1 MSNHP
6 IDPRDILLSLVAAA
20 LTAAE
25 ADAAASDAGLKF
37 RPEWRP
43 THRTRSSMILPEDTA
58 GVVDQSSFWS
68 SFPRNHPYRSGHQLQ
83 QDQPL
88 LPASPPAK
96 PTPPSASA
104 APPAYTSV
112 PPPPAA
118 SVSTLPLPPG
128 PLPPPQPQPQEEAV
142 AELLKRNQDVF
153 DEVINHPFPQA
164 LGKGTAS
171 LDGFRYY
178 MIVVCPFTIAVQQD
192 MFYLET
198 CARLKMN
205 AVASSPNFADIET
218 FEFRHKSSIEYVKKL
233 KEICITML
241 GIPESTIKNTPRSVQ
256 LDTSERFYKDCLRNE
271 DALLAYYVVLLPC
284 VLTYWRIAERLWND
298 PSTAKNVVYYPAWIV
313 VNHDPSSVGKYI
325 KFINENIAAKGG
337 VDRWNYTFRIACL
350 LEAGLFNT
358 GWQASTPFQ
367 IIPNGTY
374 SIHVSSE
381 KSVVLAIQNVKD
393 LLRPPLD
400 KLPSEDFSSNAG
412 SPVVGIKKTGG
423 DNERWH
429 VAATK
434 AGYTFQ
440 NLATGF
446 YLGMSTESDRE
457 GRVLRPVLAPYYWWI
472 NPVSSQGS
480 PVYQIYDSK
489 NLRYTLHAD
498 IEGLNKIGLTN
509 FRYTPIISHEN
520 SKVYCQMWSFN
531 SLQGSDGGEGGT
543 TGGNGGIRS
552 DHSSARDGA
561 AAGLPAA
568 LRAGPAARPRSP
580 VGLDI
585 RRETSEKIKNIVAR
599 TPVGLDGRR
608 GPETDFCP
616 PLDIVSFKIAS
627 PSHGVPRPYNGLRD
641 PRPKTVAP
649 PFCSFAKC
657 EVAGFLEGKSQT
669 LEFWLSKVLLEA
681 SGMSR
686 RLGPSLKPCPALL
699 FTSLCVSL
707 LGRML
712 ETVLAWVQFTEVTM
726 PLPVRPSNIQLV
738 LTGDILHCSGQPLG
752 LNNGTPSARY
762 STQTLFL
769 SLDAVAGAETMRF
782 LFLINDERED
792 QNGTGF
798 LAQANDRGGFRWNQI
813 PHERLYSVTIINER
827 STDNT
832 LRICI
837 DPCFKGALRI
847 DLVDTSCAIYGEPYL
862 GAFICNRDVYVPI
875 TDGLAAV
882 EME

>member
-1 MSNHP
+1 MLN
-6 IDPRDILLSLVAAA
+6 LW
-20 LTAAE
+20 
-25 ADAAASDAGLKF
+25 SD
-37 RPEWRP
+37 
-43 THRTRSSMILPEDTA
+43 
-58 GVVDQSSFWS
+58 
-68 SFPRNHPYRSGHQLQ
+68 
-83 QDQPL
+83 
-88 LPASPPAK
+88 
-96 PTPPSASA
+96 
-104 APPAYTSV
+104 
-112 PPPPAA
+112 
-118 SVSTLPLPPG
+118 
-128 PLPPPQPQPQEEAV
+128 
-142 AELLKRNQDVF
+142 
-153 DEVINHPFPQA
+153 
-164 LGKGTAS
+164 
-171 LDGFRYY
+171 
-178 MIVVCPFTIAVQQD
+178 
-192 MFYLET
+192 
-198 CARLKMN
+198 
-205 AVASSPNFADIET
+205 
-218 FEFRHKSSIEYVKKL
+218 
-233 KEICITML
+233 
-241 GIPESTIKNTPRSVQ
+241 
-256 LDTSERFYKDCLRNE
+256 
-271 DALLAYYVVLLPC
+271 
-284 VLTYWRIAERLWND
+284 
-298 PSTAKNVVYYPAWIV
+298 VVYYPAWIV

-381 KSVVLAIQNVKD
+381 KSVVLAIQNVKG

-400 KLPSEDFSSNAG
+400 KLPSEDFSSDAG
-412 SPVVGIKKTGG
+412 SSVVGIKKTGG

-429 VAATK
+429 VTATK

-472 NPVSSQGS
+472 NPVSNQAS

-498 IEGLNKIGLTN
+498 IEGLNKIRLTD
-509 FRYTPIISHEN
+509 FPYTPIISHEN

-531 SLQGSDGGEGGT
+531 GLQGSDGGEGGT

-561 AAGLPAA
+561 AAGPPAA

-580 VGLDI
+580 VESDI
-585 RRETSEKIKNIVAR
+585 RRETGEKIKNIVAR
-599 TPVGLDGRR
+599 TPVGLH
-608 GPETDFCP
+608 
-616 PLDIVSFKIAS
+616 V
-627 PSHGVPRPYNGLRD
+627 
-641 PRPKTVAP
+641 
-649 PFCSFAKC
+649 
-657 EVAGFLEGKSQT
+657 
-669 LEFWLSKVLLEA
+669 
-681 SGMSR
+681 
-686 RLGPSLKPCPALL
+686 
-699 FTSLCVSL
+699 
-707 LGRML
+707 
-712 ETVLAWVQFTEVTM
+712 
-726 PLPVRPSNIQLV
+726 
-738 LTGDILHCSGQPLG
+738 G

-762 STQTLFL
+762 STQTSFL
-769 SLDAVAGAETMRF
+769 SLGAVAGAEIKRF